1 MTGTDSISKKAAI
14 DAVRNIRAITGTDDD
29 SILLIDKAEAMTE
42 LMCLPSAQTEPLCNT
57 CRYRNLE
64 WDEEPCDSCTMGG
77 ESNYYKPSAQPDMSE
92 YSDRLWK
99 AAYERGKREAQPERK
114 KGKWSEAERQK
125 SQIFYC
131 SVCGGRVYYPWIGSR
146 KEKRKNVCRYAYCP
160 YCNAD
165 MRGEQ
170 P

>member
-1 MTGTDSISKKAAI
+1 MTKAEAITNLSEMRADLNCFNGAEEPYYRALSMAIESLSETADDLISRQAAI
-14 DAVRNIRAITGTDDD
+14 DALAVYDD
-29 SILLIDKAEAMTE
+29 TE
-42 LMCLPSAQTEPLCNT
+42 
-57 CRYRNLE
+57 RNLR
-64 WDEEPCDSCTMGG
+64 DALEEL
-77 ESNYYKPSAQPDMSE
+77 PSAQPDMSE